1 MCGQCMSLSQPD
13 KAISH
18 HSLNLVSDVKKSIS
32 QIYVGRF
39 ETIVFVASHAYSK
52 VHSCIINLKIIM
64 FCIPA
69 NNAPLGQR
77 CIMVTM
83 VAV

>member
-1 MCGQCMSLSQPD
+1 MPRTGQMIVILTEHNHDGSLSRNWLLLQTFTD
-13 KAISH
+13 FIV
-18 HSLNLVSDVKKSIS
+18 LKKTVN
-32 QIYVGRF
+32 Y
-39 ETIVFVASHAYSK
+39 
-52 VHSCIINLKIIM
+52 
-64 FCIPA
+64 PA